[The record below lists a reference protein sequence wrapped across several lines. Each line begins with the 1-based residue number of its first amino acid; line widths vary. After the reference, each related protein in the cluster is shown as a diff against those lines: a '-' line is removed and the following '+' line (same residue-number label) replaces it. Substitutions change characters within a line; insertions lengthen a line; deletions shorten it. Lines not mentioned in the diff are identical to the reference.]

1 MMALLFEETSE
12 EVVFM
17 HDFLIALEQT
27 AMGRFIHESDS
38 IWAFPFV
45 LTVHTFGLCFIFG
58 ANTVVSM
65 RLLGVASILP
75 LKPLRRL
82 FPYMWLGLI
91 LTILS
96 GFAMAIAAATKRLF
110 NPILL
115 VKLVIIAVAV
125 PIMWRMQKKVF
136 DDPLISENVVPPGAK
151 AIAASQIIMWLI
163 VMTAG
168 RLIAYSAT
176 IFGDGY

>member
-1 MMALLFEETSE
+1 MVYPRIGFDLGVSVCSHRSHLRP
-12 EVVFM
+12 VF
-17 HDFLIALEQT
+17 HF
-27 AMGRFIHESDS
+27 
-38 IWAFPFV
+38 W
-45 LTVHTFGLCFIFG
+45 
-58 ANTVVSM
+58 ANTIVSM
-65 RLLGVASILP
+65 RLLGVASVIP

-82 FPYMWLGLI
+82 FFYMWLGLI

-115 VKLVIIAVAV
+115 VKLVVIAEAAPV
-125 PIMWRMQKKVF
+125 MWRMQKKMF
-136 DDPLISENVVPPGAK
+136 DDALISGDTVPPGAK
-151 AIAASQIIMWLI
+151 AMAASQLFMWLI

>member
-1 MMALLFEETSE
+1 MMALLFEEITEGVAS
-12 EVVFM
+12 M
-17 HDFLIALEQT
+17 QDFLIALEQT
-27 AMGRFIHESDS
+27 TMGKFIHESS
-38 IWAFPFV
+38 SLWAFPFV

-58 ANTVVSM
+58 ANTLVSM

-75 LKPLRRL
+75 LQPLRRL
-82 FPYMWLGLI
+82 FPYMWFGLG

-125 PIMWRMQKKVF
+125 PIMWRMQKKIF
-136 DDPLISENVVPPGAK
+136 EDPLIDQNVVPPGAK
-151 AIAASQIIMWLI
+151 PIAASQIIMWLI

>member
-1 MMALLFEETSE
+1 MIAALFEHQREG
-12 EVVFM
+12 VVLM
-17 HDFLIALEQT
+17 NDFLVALEQT
-27 AMGRFIHESDS
+27 GLGKFIHESDS

-58 ANTVVSM
+58 ANTIVSM
-65 RLLGVASILP
+65 RLLGVASVLP

-82 FPYMWLGLI
+82 FFYMWLGLI
-91 LTILS
+91 LTIIS

-125 PIMWRMQKKVF
+125 PIMWRMQKKIF
-136 DDPLISENVVPPGAK
+136 DDPLISENIVPPGAK
-151 AIAASQIIMWLI
+151 AIAASQIVMWLI

>member
-1 MMALLFEETSE
+1 MN
-12 EVVFM
+12 
-17 HDFLIALEQT
+17 DFLIALEQT
-27 AMGRFIHESDS
+27 GIGKFIHESDS

-58 ANTVVSM
+58 ANAIVSM

-82 FPYMWLGLI
+82 FFYMWLGLI

-110 NPILL
+110 NPLL
-115 VKLVIIAVAV
+115 LFKLVVIVVAS
-125 PIMWRMQKKVF
+125 PIMWRMQKKMF
-136 DDPLISENVVPPGAK
+136 DDALIAGDTVPPGAK
-151 AIAASQIIMWLI
+151 TMAISQLIMWLI